1 MGPVCS
7 VLAGGCPSLLSAPSL
22 LHSQPLLG
30 GCQPGSQALFLPP
43 TFITASEACCLL
55 ELACFTS
62 PQSAGILIEK

>member
-1 MGPVCS
+1 MGPLHS
-7 VLAGGCPSLLSAPSL
+7 MLAGGRPSLLSAPSL
-22 LHSQPLLG
+22 LHFQPLLG
-30 GCQPGSQALFLPP
+30 GCQPGSQALFLLP